1 MHRGLGENMKKF
13 EKQMPL
19 YLTSELYEW
28 LENKAKMGYKKAP
41 LIRHILEEY
50 RMAELNGQH

>member
-1 MHRGLGENMKKF
+1 MKKL

-19 YLTSELYEW
+19 YLTPELDVW
-28 LENKAKMGYKKAP
+28 LEDKVKMGYKKAP

-50 RMAELNGQH
+50 RVAELNGQH

>member
-1 MHRGLGENMKKF
+1 MHRSIGGIMKKL

-19 YLTSELYEW
+19 YLTPELDVW
-28 LENKAKMGYKKAP
+28 LEDKVKMGYKKAP

-50 RMAELNGQH
+50 RVAELNGQH